1 MSAWAVGKRTPR
13 IDSIGKVTGKAI
25 YADDIKLPGMLY
37 GKVVRTK
44 YPHAKILNIDISEA
58 KRVKGVE
65 AVLTAKDIPGVN
77 RVGVAITKDQPIIAD
92 DKVRYMGDALAIIAA
107 HDLRTAQFA
116 ASLIKVEYEV
126 LPVIEDPEEALFE
139 ASVKIHDKGN
149 LICHHKVRKG
159 NIDAGFSEADIIVER
174 KFETQ
179 MVEHSYIEPE
189 SAIAEPLDDGGVR
202 VFGCMQNIYTSRR
215 ILAQVLNLPMNK
227 VVCVQT
233 TMGGSFGGKDDA
245 MNILAC
251 RVALLAL
258 ATGKPVK
265 ITYTRDE
272 SMIDSYKRHPYK
284 MYYRVGLK
292 NDGTIT
298 AAEIKIYANGGAY
311 ASMSEFVTWRSVVH
325 ATGPYRIPNV
335 STDIYAAYT
344 NLNYTG
350 AMRGF
355 GSPQIALAYETLM
368 DECAE
373 KLGIHPYEIRK
384 KNLLRTGDTTAT
396 GQVLDGKVSLNEVV
410 DAVCEASDFINKYTE
425 YKNNRARPG
434 IRKRGIGLAC
444 SYRGVS
450 LGAEGVD
457 YGTCFLKLE
466 EDGTLIISIGITDM
480 GQGARTVQAQFAA
493 EILGLTLDRISVL
506 DINTSRAPDSGP
518 TVASR
523 GTLISGNAITNAAQ
537 KIRRNLELACE
548 QLIGK
553 TSSGFIFENNMIINP
568 ENGRAVSIKD
578 AAAKAIKMRLP
589 IHAEGFYPAPQTS
602 WDEAT
607 GQGLA
612 YFTYVYGANVAEVE
626 VDMETG
632 KVNVLKVWASH
643 EVGKAVNPEGVEGQ
657 IYGGIAMGLGLGILE
672 EFEFKNGVPQT
683 TNFDEYLIPTSMDI
697 PEIECRIVE
706 NPDPI
711 GPFGAKSIGEP
722 TNELAAP
729 AILNAIFNATGKR
742 ISETPANLEVVLLG
756 HKLKR

>member
-311 ASMSEFVTWRSVVH
+311 ASMSEFV
-325 ATGPYRIPNV
+325 
-335 STDIYAAYT
+335 
-344 NLNYTG
+344 
-350 AMRGF
+350 
-355 GSPQIALAYETLM
+355 
-368 DECAE
+368 
-373 KLGIHPYEIRK
+373 
-384 KNLLRTGDTTAT
+384 
-396 GQVLDGKVSLNEVV
+396 
-410 DAVCEASDFINKYTE
+410 
-425 YKNNRARPG
+425 
-434 IRKRGIGLAC
+434 
-444 SYRGVS
+444 
-450 LGAEGVD
+450 
-457 YGTCFLKLE
+457 
-466 EDGTLIISIGITDM
+466 
-480 GQGARTVQAQFAA
+480 
-493 EILGLTLDRISVL
+493 
-506 DINTSRAPDSGP
+506 
-518 TVASR
+518 
-523 GTLISGNAITNAAQ
+523 
-537 KIRRNLELACE
+537 
-548 QLIGK
+548 
-553 TSSGFIFENNMIINP
+553 
-568 ENGRAVSIKD
+568 
-578 AAAKAIKMRLP
+578 
-589 IHAEGFYPAPQTS
+589 
-602 WDEAT
+602 
-607 GQGLA
+607 
-612 YFTYVYGANVAEVE
+612 
-626 VDMETG
+626 
-632 KVNVLKVWASH
+632 
-643 EVGKAVNPEGVEGQ
+643 
-657 IYGGIAMGLGLGILE
+657 
-672 EFEFKNGVPQT
+672 
-683 TNFDEYLIPTSMDI
+683 
-697 PEIECRIVE
+697 
-706 NPDPI
+706 
-711 GPFGAKSIGEP
+711 
-722 TNELAAP
+722 
-729 AILNAIFNATGKR
+729 
-742 ISETPANLEVVLLG
+742 
-756 HKLKR
+756 